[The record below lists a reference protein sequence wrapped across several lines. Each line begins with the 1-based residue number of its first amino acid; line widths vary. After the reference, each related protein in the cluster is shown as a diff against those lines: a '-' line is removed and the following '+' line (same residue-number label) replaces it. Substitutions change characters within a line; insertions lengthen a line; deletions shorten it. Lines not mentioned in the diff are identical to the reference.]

1 MKPLYA
7 KTSRYIIRQEFRQ
20 ECSGMIAE
28 RALKT
33 LEYDKVREQ
42 VASFCTSSLGK
53 NAIEQLIPETDYEK
67 VQELLEEMDEG
78 LSILRVK
85 GNVPM
90 GGIFD
95 VRPSAKRAQIGG
107 ILSPMEL
114 MEIASTIR
122 ASRIL
127 RNFIEDL
134 EGEGEIKIPHFTER
148 KEQMPVL
155 TPLQREINDCIDENG
170 TVLDSASTALRS
182 IRQSLR
188 SEESKVRQ
196 KLESLTR
203 GSNAGKMLS
212 DAIVTIRNDR
222 YVLPVKQEYR
232 THYGG
237 IVHDQS
243 SSGQTLFIEPE
254 AVVQANNE
262 IQRLKVK
269 EKAEIERILQML
281 SAKVQEVAHDLF
293 ILVSILGDIDVI
305 LAKGKYGQANKCTK
319 PTMNKEGYIRLVRA
333 RHPLIS
339 REDAVPNTI
348 EFGKDITAIVITGPN
363 TGGKT
368 VTLKTVG
375 LCTLMAQS
383 GLPVPALDGSELAV
397 FDQLFADIGDEQSIE
412 QSLSTFSSHMVNIVD
427 ILSKFDSNSLVLFDE
442 LGAGTDP
449 QEGAA
454 LAISILDEAVGRG
467 ARVMATT
474 HYPELKAYGY
484 NRPGVV
490 NASVEFD
497 IETLSPTYR
506 LLIGVPG
513 RSNAFEISKRLGLQ
527 DSIIDQAKSYTGSD
541 RHEVESMIASL
552 EESRRR
558 SEREAD
564 EAHALLEEA
573 QNLRDELEERLKTYD
588 EKKENLEK
596 KAKDKAHKIV
606 DEAKKEAEEVI
617 AELRKM
623 RENASKVV
631 KEHELIDAK
640 KRLDEAAP
648 VENKVLKKQAQIRER
663 ANNLKAGDEVK
674 VLSYGQKGTL
684 LEKVSDH
691 EWVVQIGILK
701 MKLEDSDLQYVKPE
715 KEKQTAIMTNVR
727 NRNSHVKLELDL
739 RGERYEDA
747 ILKTEKYIDDALLA
761 NYSRVS
767 IIHGKGTGALRQGI
781 QSFLKGHKRVKSFR
795 FGEAGEGGFG
805 VTVVELK

>member
-1 MKPLYA
+1 
-7 KTSRYIIRQEFRQ
+7 
-20 ECSGMIAE
+20 MIAE
-28 RALKT
+28 RALRT

-42 VASFCTSSLGK
+42 VAAFCTSSLGK
-53 NAIEQLIPETDYEK
+53 NAIEQLIPETDFNK
-67 VQELLEEMDEG
+67 VIELLDEMDEG

-95 VRPSAKRAQIGG
+95 VRPHAKRAQIGG
-107 ILSPMEL
+107 MLSPIEL

-122 ASRIL
+122 ASRVL
-127 RNFIEDL
+127 RNFIEDIEE
-134 EGEGEIKIPHFTER
+134 EGNIQIPHFIER
-148 KEQMPVL
+148 KEQMPILTVL
-155 TPLQREINDCIDENG
+155 QHEINDCIDDNG
-170 TVLDSASTALRS
+170 AVLDSASTTLRS

-188 SEESKVRQ
+188 SEEAKVRQ

-203 GSNAGKMLS
+203 GSNASKMLS

-222 YVLPVKQEYR
+222 FVIPVKQEYR
-232 THYGG
+232 GHYGG

-254 AVVQANNE
+254 SVVQANNE
-262 IQRLKVK
+262 IGRLKVK
-269 EKAEIERILQML
+269 EKVEIERILVEL
-281 SAKVQEVAHDLF
+281 SSKVQEVSHDLF
-293 ILVSILGDIDVI
+293 VLVQILGDIDVI

-319 PTMNKEGYIRLVRA
+319 PKMNEEGYIRLVRA

-339 REDAVPNTI
+339 IDEAVPNTI
-348 EFGKDITAIVITGPN
+348 EFGRDITAIVITGPN

-375 LCTLMAQS
+375 LCTLMAQA

-427 ILSKFDSNSLVLFDE
+427 ILSKFDSRSLVLFDE

-454 LAISILDEAVGRG
+454 LAISILDEVVGRG

-497 IETLSPTYR
+497 VETLSPTYR

-513 RSNAFEISKRLGLQ
+513 RSNAFEISKRLGLKA
-527 DSIIDQAKSYTGSD
+527 SIIEQAKSFTGSD
-541 RHEVESMIASL
+541 RHEVEAMIASL

-558 SEREAD
+558 SEREAE
-564 EAHALLEEA
+564 EAHILLEEA
-573 QNLRDELEERLKTYD
+573 QKLREELAERLKTYD
-588 EKKENLEK
+588 EKKDNLEK
-596 KAKDKAHKIV
+596 KAKEKARKII
-606 DEAKKEAEEVI
+606 DEAKEEAEKI
-617 AELRKM
+617 ISQLREM

-631 KEHELIDAK
+631 KEHELIEAK
-640 KRLDEAAP
+640 KRLEEAAP
-648 VENKVLKKQAQIRER
+648 QENPVLKKQAQIRER
-663 ANNLKAGDEVK
+663 AQNLKVGDEVK

-684 LEKVSDH
+684 VEKASDN

-701 MKLEDSDLQYVKPE
+701 MKLEESDLQYVKPE
-715 KEKQTAIMTNVR
+715 KEKQTVTMTNVR

-747 ILKTEKYIDDALLA
+747 ILRTEKYIDDALLA
-761 NYSRVS
+761 NYHRVS
-767 IIHGKGTGALRQGI
+767 IIHGKGTGTLRQGI
-781 QSFLKGHKRVKSFR
+781 QNFLKGHKRVKSFR
-795 FGEAGEGGFG
+795 YGEAGEGGFG

>member
-1 MKPLYA
+1 
-7 KTSRYIIRQEFRQ
+7 
-20 ECSGMIAE
+20 MIE
-28 RALKT
+28 QRALKT
-33 LEYDKVREQ
+33 LEFDKVREQ
-42 VASFCTSSLGK
+42 VSAYCTNSIGK
-53 NAIEQLIPETDYEK
+53 QAIDELVPETDFDT
-67 VQELLEEMDEG
+67 VVELLEEMDEG

-85 GNVPM
+85 GSVPM

-95 VRPSAKRAQIGG
+95 VRPHARRSQIGG
-107 ILSPMEL
+107 MLSPMEL

-127 RNFIEDL
+127 RNFIEDI
-134 EGEGEIKIPHFTER
+134 ESENTIEIPHFSER
-148 KEQMPVL
+148 KEQMPIL
-155 TPLQREINDCIDENG
+155 TALQHEINDCIDDNG
-170 TVLDSASTALRS
+170 TVLDSASQALRS

-196 KLESLTR
+196 KLESLIR
-203 GSNAGKMLS
+203 GSNAAKMLS
-212 DAIVTIRNDR
+212 DAIITIRNDR
-222 YVLPVKQEYR
+222 FVIPVKQEYR
-232 THYGG
+232 SHYGG

-243 SSGQTLFIEPE
+243 ASGQTLFIEPD
-254 AVVQANNE
+254 AIVQSNNE
-262 IQRLKVK
+262 VQRLKVK
-269 EKAEIERILQML
+269 EKAEIDRILAAL
-281 SAKVQEVAHDLF
+281 TAKVQEVGHDLF
-293 ILVSILGDIDVI
+293 VLVQLLGEIDVI
-305 LAKGKYGQANKCTK
+305 LAKGKYGQANKCTMPK
-319 PTMNKEGYIRLVRA
+319 MNKDGFTRLVRA
-333 RHPLIS
+333 RHPLLSI
-339 REDAVPNTI
+339 EEAVANTI
-348 EFGKDITAIVITGPN
+348 EFGRDITAIVITGPN

-397 FDQLFADIGDEQSIE
+397 FEQIFADIGDEQSIE

-427 ILSKFDSNSLVLFDE
+427 ILGKFDDKSLVLFDE

-454 LAISILDEAVGRG
+454 LAISILDEVVDRG

-484 NRPGVV
+484 NRPSVV

-506 LLIGVPG
+506 LLIGIPG
-513 RSNAFEISKRLGLQ
+513 RSNAFEISKRLGLN
-527 DSIIDQAKSYTGSD
+527 STVIDRAKAFTGTD

-552 EESRRR
+552 EESRLR

-564 EAHALLEEA
+564 EAHSLLEEA
-573 QNLRDELEERLKTYD
+573 QTIRKQLEERLRTYD
-588 EKKENLEK
+588 EKKDTLEK
-596 KAKDKAHKIV
+596 KAKDKARKIV
-606 DEAKKEAEEVI
+606 DQAKKEAETI
-617 AELRKM
+617 ISELREMK
-623 RENASKVV
+623 ENAALNV

-640 KRLDEAAP
+640 KRLEEAAP
-648 VENKVLKKQAQIRER
+648 KENKVLQKAIAARER
-663 ANNLKAGDEVK
+663 KQNLQVGDEVK

-684 LEKVSDH
+684 LQKAGQ

-701 MKLEDSDLQYVKPE
+701 MKLPENDLEYIKPE
-715 KEKQTAIMTNVR
+715 KEQATRPMMNVK

-747 ILKTEKYIDDALLA
+747 LIRTEKYLDDALLA
-761 NYSRVS
+761 NYPRVS

-781 QSFLKGHKRVKSFR
+781 QSFLKNHKRVKTFR
-795 FGEAGEGGFG
+795 YGEAGEGGFG